1 MFKSMVIIG
10 TLLTMGFYL
19 VSGTKKGLD
28 EIIMMEYDGRTRQ
41 TIVHLPPTIKDEKL
55 PVVFVFHGLFGNS
68 NYTKN
73 TYGITEIADK
83 EGFISVY
90 PEGTG
95 PLESVFLSWN
105 SGFCCGYAMENNVD
119 DVSYIFELVG
129 EIKNSYPVDESRIYL
144 VGLSNGGMIV
154 YRLMSRYPELFAAC
168 AIVSSSPAGG
178 TDENEVVMINPPDR
192 GVPLIVFHG
201 MKDPIIPFEGGFSSS
216 SEANGMYFPPVEE
229 SVEFWATKMGA
240 STLQETQQ
248 ENGLVILKEYTGKDE
263 RSLVHFYMITDGD
276 HTWPGR
282 EKGLDSL
289 SSSSSASIKASEMIW
304 EFFEGKHLE

>member
-1 MFKSMVIIG
+1 MFKTMVIIG
-10 TLLTMGFYL
+10 TLLAMGFYL

-28 EIIMMEYDGRTRQ
+28 EFVTMEYDGRTRQ
-41 TIVHLPPTIKDEKL
+41 SIVHLPPTIKDEEL

-73 TYGITEIADK
+73 TYGITEVADK

-95 PLESVFLSWN
+95 PLNSVFLSWN

-119 DVSYIFELVG
+119 DVSYIYELVG
-129 EIKNSYPVDESRIYL
+129 EIRNSYPVDETRIYL
-144 VGLSNGGMIV
+144 VGLSNGGMLV
-154 YRLMSRYPELFAAC
+154 YRLMSQYPELFAAC

-178 TDENEVVMINPPDR
+178 TDENAVVMIDPPDV

-216 SEANGMYFPPVEE
+216 SEANGMYFPPAEE

-240 STLQETQQ
+240 STLRETQQ

-263 RSLVHFYMITDGD
+263 RSLVHFYTITDGD

-282 EKGLDSL
+282 EKGIDSL
-289 SSSSSASIKASEMIW
+289 SSSSNASIKASEMIW
-304 EFFEGKHLE
+304 EVFEAKHLE